1 MLAFVHVALWETAI
15 IDRIL
20 IIRICPILCTFHLHI
35 ILFPKP
41 GAIDATCRISA
52 AAAAARPLLSDSRLT
67 CNMFPSATV
76 CPSGTQSCDFSC
88 DSFASNQKVNFSQ
101 GFCRA
106 ASRMCVCV
114 CLCILLLASCTHREN
129 NHKTPPPSPPSPL
142 QQKQQSICAFVLVFA
157 CSAISVCASFIL
169 FVCAIIFRHSLGFL
183 LLLLLLMG
191 YWTIDSTEFIV
202 RPGTGDHFSVRDFC
216 SDKCWKV
223 HCADIYRINT
233 HLWQASSFGSQ
244 ICVIGFT
251 CFGLPQL
258 FAALHTIGLFKAFS
272 HIFHSQLPTTKSTIA
287 RQVVPAAAHCLAKR
301 REYSLGQVYSTGA
314 NYFDKWPK
322 NCLALFKT
330 CCMHSR
336 KKITYI

>member
-223 HCADIYRINT
+223 HCADIIALIHT
-233 HLWQASSFGSQ
+233 FGK
-244 ICVIGFT
+244 
-251 CFGLPQL
+251 LP
-258 FAALHTIGLFKAFS
+258 ALVARSVLLV
-272 HIFHSQLPTTKSTIA
+272 LP
-287 RQVVPAAAHCLAKR
+287 VLG
-301 REYSLGQVYSTGA
+301 SL
-314 NYFDKWPK
+314 
-322 NCLALFKT
+322 NCLLHCTQSVCLKHFHT
-330 CCMHSR
+330 FFILNCQQLSQQLHGR
-336 KKITYI
+336 